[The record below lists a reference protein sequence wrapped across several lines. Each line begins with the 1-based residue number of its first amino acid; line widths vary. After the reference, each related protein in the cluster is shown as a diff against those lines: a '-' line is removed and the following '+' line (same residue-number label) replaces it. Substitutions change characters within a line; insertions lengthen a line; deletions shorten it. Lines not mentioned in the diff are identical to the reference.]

1 MRVLQFPLIKI
12 SLFFV
17 FGILFAFY
25 LKPQP
30 NLVFSI
36 LFFGFIILGFSFYK
50 SKNDLFQNNFF
61 GIIALLLSFLIGI
74 SSQTINSNLYQKN
87 HYYHQIDV
95 VEKQYLLEVSLKEK
109 LKFSEYNNRFVAIV
123 RRFESKNASGKII
136 LNIRKDSSCVKNLE
150 IGSVL
155 RIKASVIK
163 NKPIKNPNQ
172 FDYGKYLENQNI
184 YAQVY
189 CDSDDIEISPIVDKN
204 IWFYTAKFRN
214 KIIHNLEK
222 NGFSKK
228 ELAVIVAL
236 ILGQQQD
243 ISPEILQ
250 DYQFAGA
257 VHILSVSG
265 LHVGFIL
272 LFVSY
277 LLKPFPNTKKWKI
290 NKLII
295 VILSLWLF
303 GFVAGLA
310 PSVLRSVVMFSFV
323 AIGRYL
329 GRGVNIYNTLL
340 VSALIILLF
349 QPSFLFDVG
358 FQLSY
363 VSLFFIIWL
372 QPLLEQI
379 WQPKNKISKF
389 FWEIITVSFA
399 AQIGAMGLSIYYFHQ
414 FPGLFFVTNLI
425 ILPTMGFILGY
436 GVLIMIL
443 AYFDFVSVFFMKILE
458 WSIFILNQVISWIA
472 SFEQFILKDI
482 SLNKMMLCSLY
493 LMIFAIVIYF
503 KKPKFDKLVFAL
515 ITIILFQITIFGS
528 KFYYQNQKELVVF
541 NSNKNSIIID
551 RFGLKSRIFAKDSV
565 MKNIDKNTNVTQYL
579 VGNFSKIHS
588 KKQTPNLLFFKNKKI
603 LILDSILINTKELKP
618 DILLITYSPKLNL
631 ERFLKVCQPKTIVA
645 DGSNFKS
652 YVKVWKSTCEKSG
665 VEFHSTSEKG
675 FFRLE

>member
-1 MRVLQFPLIKI
+1 MKVFQFPLIKI

-30 NLVFSI
+30 VFVFSLLLI
-36 LFFGFIILGFSFYK
+36 GFTSFGFSFYK
-50 SKNDLFQNNFF
+50 SKSDLLQNNYF
-61 GIIALLLSFLIGI
+61 GVFALLVSFFIGI

-87 HYYHQIDV
+87 HYYHKIDV
-95 VEKQYLLEVSLKEK
+95 AEKQYLLEISLKEK
-109 LKFSEYNNRFVAIV
+109 LKFSEFNNRFVAKVKRIDN
-123 RRFESKNASGKII
+123 KNASGKII
-136 LNIRKDSSCVKNLE
+136 LNIRKDSSNIKNLE
-150 IGSVL
+150 IGAL
-155 RIKASVIK
+155 LKIKASFIK
-163 NKPIKNPNQ
+163 NKPVKNPNQ

-189 CDSDDIEISPIVDKN
+189 CDADDIEISSIVDKN
-204 IWFYTAKFRN
+204 IWFYTAKFRTT
-214 KIIHNLEK
+214 IIQNLEK

-272 LFVSY
+272 LFVGY
-277 LLKPFPNTKKWKI
+277 LLKPFPNTKKWKL

-340 VSALIILLF
+340 VSAIIILLF

-372 QPLLEQI
+372 QPLLENI
-379 WQPKNKISKF
+379 WEPKNKFSMF

-414 FPGLFFVTNLI
+414 FPGLFFITNLI
-425 ILPTMGFILGY
+425 ILPVMGFILGY

-443 AYFDFVSVFFMKILE
+443 AYFDFVPIFLMNILE
-458 WSIFILNQVISWIA
+458 WSVFILNQVIAWIA

-482 SLNKMMLCSLY
+482 SLNKWMLCSLY

-503 KKPKFDKLVFAL
+503 KKPKFNKLAFAL
-515 ITIILFQITIFGS
+515 MTIILFQLTVFGS

-541 NSNKNSIIID
+541 NSKKNSIIID
-551 RFGLKSRIFAKDSV
+551 RFGQKSIIFAKDSV
-565 MKNIDKNTNVTQYL
+565 LKNIDKNLNVKQYL
-579 VGNFSKIHS
+579 IGNFSKIKS
-588 KKQTPNLLFFKNKKI
+588 KKQLSNLLFFNNKKI
-603 LILDSILINTKELKP
+603 LILDSILINSEELKP
-618 DILLITYSPKLNL
+618 DILIITSSPKLNL
-631 ERFLKVCQPKTIVA
+631 ERFLQICHPKTIVV

-652 YVKVWKSTCEKSG
+652 YVKVWKTTCEKSG
-665 VEFHSTSEKG
+665 INFHSTTEKG
-675 FFRLE
+675 FFRL

>member
-1 MRVLQFPLIKI
+1 MKVFQFPLIKI

-17 FGILFAFY
+17 LGILFAFY

-30 NLVFSI
+30 VFVFSLLLI
-36 LFFGFIILGFSFYK
+36 GFTSFGFSFYK
-50 SKNDLFQNNFF
+50 SKSNLLQNNYF
-61 GIIALLLSFLIGI
+61 GVFALLVSFFIGI

-87 HYYHQIDV
+87 HYYHKIDV
-95 VEKQYLLEVSLKEK
+95 AEKQYLLEISLKEK
-109 LKFSEYNNRFVAIV
+109 LKFSEFNNRFVAKVKRIDN
-123 RRFESKNASGKII
+123 KNASGKII
-136 LNIRKDSSCVKNLE
+136 LNIRKDSSNIKNLE
-150 IGSVL
+150 IGAL
-155 RIKASVIK
+155 LKIKASFIK
-163 NKPIKNPNQ
+163 NKPVKNPNQ

-189 CDSDDIEISPIVDKN
+189 CDADDIEISSIVDKN
-204 IWFYTAKFRN
+204 IWFYTAKFRTT
-214 KIIHNLEK
+214 IIQNLEK

-243 ISPEILQ
+243 ISLEILQ

-272 LFVSY
+272 LFVGY
-277 LLKPFPNTKKWKI
+277 LLKPFPNTKKWKL

-340 VSALIILLF
+340 VSAIIILLF

-372 QPLLEQI
+372 QPLLENI
-379 WQPKNKISKF
+379 WEPKNKFSKF

-414 FPGLFFVTNLI
+414 FPGLFFITNLI
-425 ILPTMGFILGY
+425 IMPVMGFILGY

-443 AYFDFVSVFFMKILE
+443 AYFGFVPIFLMNILE
-458 WSIFILNQVISWIA
+458 WSVFILNQVIAWIA

-482 SLNKMMLCSLY
+482 SLNKWMLCSLY

-503 KKPKFDKLVFAL
+503 KKPKFNKLAFAL
-515 ITIILFQITIFGS
+515 MTIILFQLTVFGS

-541 NSNKNSIIID
+541 NSKKNSIIID
-551 RFGLKSRIFAKDSV
+551 RFGQKTTIFAKDSV
-565 MKNIDKNTNVTQYL
+565 LKNIDKNLNVKQYL
-579 VGNFSKIHS
+579 VGNFSKIKS
-588 KKQTPNLLFFKNKKI
+588 KKQLSNLLFFNNKKI
-603 LILDSILINTKELKP
+603 LILDSILINSKELKP
-618 DILLITYSPKLNL
+618 DILIITSSPKLNL
-631 ERFLKVCQPKTIVA
+631 ERFLQICHPKTIVV

-652 YVKVWKSTCEKSG
+652 YVKVWKTTCEKSG
-665 VEFHSTSEKG
+665 INFHSTTEKG
-675 FFRLE
+675 FFRL

>member
-1 MRVLQFPLIKI
+1 MKVFQFPLIKI

-17 FGILFAFY
+17 LGILFAFY

-36 LFFGFIILGFSFYK
+36 LLVGFIILGFSFYK
-50 SKNDLFQNNFF
+50 SKTNLFQNNFF
-61 GIIALLLSFLIGI
+61 GIFALLLSFFIGI
-74 SSQTINSNLYQKN
+74 SSQTINSNLYLKN
-87 HYYHQIDV
+87 HYFHKIDDA
-95 VEKQYLLEVSLKEK
+95 EKQYLLEVSLKEK
-109 LKFSEYNNRFVAIV
+109 LKFSEYSNRFVAIV
-123 RRFESKNASGKII
+123 KRFENKKAIGKII
-136 LNIRKDSSCVKNLE
+136 LNIRKDSSNIKNLE
-150 IGSVL
+150 IGTIL
-155 RIKASVIK
+155 KIKAFVVK

-184 YAQVY
+184 YAQIY
-189 CDSDDIEISPIVDKN
+189 CDADDIEISSIVDKN

-214 KIIHNLEK
+214 RIIRNLEK

-272 LFVSY
+272 LFVGY

-303 GFVAGLA
+303 GFIAGLA

-340 VSALIILLF
+340 VSALVILLF

-372 QPLLEQI
+372 QPLLEKI

-389 FWEIITVSFA
+389 VWEIITVSFA

-443 AYFDFVSVFFMKILE
+443 AYFDFASIYLIKILE
-458 WSIFILNQVISWIA
+458 WSILILNKVIGWIA
-472 SFEQFILKDI
+472 SFEHFILKDI

-493 LMIFAIVIYF
+493 LMIFAIAIYF
-503 KKPKFDKLVFAL
+503 NKPKFNKLVFAL
-515 ITIILFQITIFGS
+515 MTIILFQITVFGS
-528 KFYYQNQKELVVF
+528 KYYYQNQRELVVF
-541 NSNKNSIIID
+541 NSKKNSIIID
-551 RFGLKSRIFAKDSV
+551 RFGQKSTIFANDSILKSV
-565 MKNIDKNTNVTQYL
+565 GKNSNVKQYL
-579 VGNFSKIHS
+579 VGNFSEIKS
-588 KKQTPNLLFFKNKKI
+588 KKQLPNLLFFNNKKI
-603 LILDSILINTKELKP
+603 LILGSVLINPKELKP
-618 DILLITYSPKLNL
+618 DILIITYSPKLNL
-631 ERFLKVCQPKTIVA
+631 ERFLKVCQPKTIVV

-652 YVKVWKSTCEKSG
+652 YVKIWKSTCEKSG
-665 VEFHSTSEKG
+665 INFHSTTEKG

>member
-1 MRVLQFPLIKI
+1 MKVFQFPLIKI

-30 NLVFSI
+30 VFVFSLLLI
-36 LFFGFIILGFSFYK
+36 GFTSFGFSFYK
-50 SKNDLFQNNFF
+50 SKSDLLQNNYF
-61 GIIALLLSFLIGI
+61 GVFALLVSFFIGI

-87 HYYHQIDV
+87 HYYHKIDV
-95 VEKQYLLEVSLKEK
+95 AEKQYLLEISLKEK
-109 LKFSEYNNRFVAIV
+109 LKFSEFNNRFVAKVKRIDN
-123 RRFESKNASGKII
+123 KNASGKII
-136 LNIRKDSSCVKNLE
+136 LNIRKDSSNIKNLE
-150 IGSVL
+150 IGAL
-155 RIKASVIK
+155 LKIKASFIK
-163 NKPIKNPNQ
+163 NKPVKNPNQ

-189 CDSDDIEISPIVDKN
+189 CDADDIEISSIVDKN
-204 IWFYTAKFRN
+204 IWFYTAKFRTT
-214 KIIHNLEK
+214 IIQNLEK

-272 LFVSY
+272 LFVGY
-277 LLKPFPNTKKWKI
+277 LLKPFPNTKKWKL

-372 QPLLEQI
+372 QPLLENI
-379 WQPKNKISKF
+379 WEPKNKFSKF

-414 FPGLFFVTNLI
+414 FPGLFFITNLI
-425 ILPTMGFILGY
+425 ILPVMGFILGY

-443 AYFDFVSVFFMKILE
+443 AYFDFVPIFLMNILE
-458 WSIFILNQVISWIA
+458 WSVFILNQVIAWIA

-482 SLNKMMLCSLY
+482 SLNKWMLCSLY

-503 KKPKFDKLVFAL
+503 KKPKFNKLAFAL
-515 ITIILFQITIFGS
+515 MTIILFQLTVFGS

-541 NSNKNSIIID
+541 NSKKNSIIID
-551 RFGLKSRIFAKDSV
+551 RFGQKSIIFAKDSV
-565 MKNIDKNTNVTQYL
+565 LKNIDKNLNVKQYL
-579 VGNFSKIHS
+579 IGNFSKIKS
-588 KKQTPNLLFFKNKKI
+588 KKQLSNLLFFNNKKI
-603 LILDSILINTKELKP
+603 LILDSILINSEELKP
-618 DILLITYSPKLNL
+618 DILIITSSPKLNL
-631 ERFLKVCQPKTIVA
+631 ERFLQICHPKTIVV

-652 YVKVWKSTCEKSG
+652 YVKVWKTTCEKSG
-665 VEFHSTSEKG
+665 INFHSTTEKG
-675 FFRLE
+675 FFRL

>member
-1 MRVLQFPLIKI
+1 MKVFQFPLIKI

-30 NLVFSI
+30 VFVFSLLLI
-36 LFFGFIILGFSFYK
+36 GFTSFGFSFYK
-50 SKNDLFQNNFF
+50 SKSDLLQNNYF
-61 GIIALLLSFLIGI
+61 GVFALLVSFFIGI

-87 HYYHQIDV
+87 HYYHKIDV
-95 VEKQYLLEVSLKEK
+95 AEKQYLLEISLKEK
-109 LKFSEYNNRFVAIV
+109 LKFSEFNNRFVAKVKRIDN
-123 RRFESKNASGKII
+123 KNASGKII
-136 LNIRKDSSCVKNLE
+136 LNIRKDSSNIKNLE
-150 IGSVL
+150 IGAL
-155 RIKASVIK
+155 LKIKASFIK
-163 NKPIKNPNQ
+163 NKPVKNPNQ

-189 CDSDDIEISPIVDKN
+189 CDADDIEISSIVDKN
-204 IWFYTAKFRN
+204 IWFYTAKFRTT
-214 KIIHNLEK
+214 IIQNLEK

-272 LFVSY
+272 LFVGY
-277 LLKPFPNTKKWKI
+277 LLKPFPNTKKWKL

-340 VSALIILLF
+340 VSAIIILLF

-372 QPLLEQI
+372 QPLLENI
-379 WQPKNKISKF
+379 WEPKNKFSKF

-414 FPGLFFVTNLI
+414 FPGLFFITNLI
-425 ILPTMGFILGY
+425 ILPVMGFILGY

-443 AYFDFVSVFFMKILE
+443 AYFDFVPIFLMNILE
-458 WSIFILNQVISWIA
+458 WSVFILNQVIAWIA

-482 SLNKMMLCSLY
+482 SLNKWMLCSLY

-503 KKPKFDKLVFAL
+503 KKPKFNKLAFAL
-515 ITIILFQITIFGS
+515 MTIILFQLTVFGS

-541 NSNKNSIIID
+541 NSKKNSIIID
-551 RFGLKSRIFAKDSV
+551 RFGQKSIIFAKDSV
-565 MKNIDKNTNVTQYL
+565 LKNIDKNLNVKQYL
-579 VGNFSKIHS
+579 IGNFSKIKS
-588 KKQTPNLLFFKNKKI
+588 KKQLSNLLFFNNKKI
-603 LILDSILINTKELKP
+603 LILDSILINSEELKP
-618 DILLITYSPKLNL
+618 DILIITSSPKLNL
-631 ERFLKVCQPKTIVA
+631 ERFLQICHPKTIVV

-652 YVKVWKSTCEKSG
+652 YVKVWKTTCEKSG
-665 VEFHSTSEKG
+665 INFHSTTEKG
-675 FFRLE
+675 FFRL